1 MPRLLAALLLAAA
14 LVPPL
19 LAPPASAADAAEPSY
34 VLAAPSSARAGN
46 VVPASLTALDGD
58 GVPLAGL
65 AVRFV
70 RTGPGAETAASCS
83 VEQLAGCAVT
93 GADGT
98 ARYDFSAGPLTG
110 LVQLRAEVYGVEG
123 ELVAEAGPHAVQ
135 VVPAVVCRAAR
146 TSCIRVLLSGRSKA
160 PGRDVLSV
168 VGPMVLRGGH
178 VLLQAKVHD
187 AWRPIGRVRS
197 MNRDGD
203 ATFSV
208 PDRNGSRVTKY
219 RAIVLPGAWSLG
231 DVSPVLRLP

>member
-1 MPRLLAALLLAAA
+1 M
-14 LVPPL
+14 
-19 LAPPASAADAAEPSY
+19 
-34 VLAAPSSARAGN
+34 LAAPSSARAGN
-46 VVPASLTALDGD
+46 VVGASLTALDGD

-110 LVQLRAEVYGVEG
+110 LVQLRAEVYGPEG
-123 ELVAEAGPHAVQ
+123 ELVAEAGPHAVD
-135 VVPAVVCRAAR
+135 VRPMLVCRATR
-146 TSCIRVLLSGRSKA
+146 TSCPAPAVRLTGRSKA
-160 PGRDVLSV
+160 PRRDVLSV

-178 VLLQAKVHD
+178 ALLQAKVHD
-187 AWRPIGRVRS
+187 AWRPIGRVS
-197 MNRDGD
+197 TMNRDGG

-208 PDRNGSRVTKY
+208 PDRNGSRVTRY